1 MPLREPAPTREEVE
15 RYAKEGYLLL
25 EDILSAQEC
34 QRLSRAA
41 DEAAGGHFA
50 NMLDLHDRSKAFHD
64 LLVDPR
70 ILRVA
75 DAINGARMIPI
86 GSVFFF
92 CKPGNPLE
100 NGANMHQD
108 NYAPKAPY
116 GSYFVIGVPLD
127 EADEGNGAL
136 QVIPGTHLL
145 GDLPCTPSK
154 NLEFD
159 AAGRVT
165 KAYPVGHAVELPEGY
180 PPRQLRYRPGTL
192 LLLHGHTVHGA
203 PKNPSADRW
212 RRIVYLHFIK
222 DGDPFWPGWN
232 ARRRLIDRPDGP
244 VRGA

>member
-1 MPLREPAPTREEVE
+1 MPPSDASPGPEQVQRYRE
-15 RYAKEGYLLL
+15 EGYLVL
-25 EDILSAQEC
+25 EEVLSADEC
-34 QRLSRAA
+34 QRLSLAA
-41 DEAAGGHFA
+41 DQAAAGHYA
-50 NMLDLHDRSKAFHD
+50 NILDLHDRSKAFHG
-64 LLVDPR
+64 LITDPR

-75 DAINGARMIPI
+75 DTIQGARMIPI

-100 NGANMHQD
+100 NGAHMHQD

-127 EADEGNGAL
+127 DADEGNGAL
-136 QVIPGTHLL
+136 VVYPRTHEL
-145 GDLPCTPSK
+145 GELPSTPSK

-159 AAGRVT
+159 ASGKVI
-165 KAYPVGHAVELPEGY
+165 KAYPVGHEVQIPGGY
-180 PPRQLRYRPGTL
+180 APHQLRYRRGSL

-203 PKNPSADRW
+203 PKNPSPDRW

-232 ARRRLIDRPDGP
+232 ARRRLIDRPDAPPPGP
-244 VRGA
+244 